1 MTTDRRILVVDDD
14 HAMVRTLCDILR
26 MRGWDAAGAYT
37 GEEAVQVACAEQYPV
52 ILMDIRMPG
61 MDGVTAFKAMKRCAP
76 PERTVVLMTA
86 HTEPELLDEA
96 RREGARDV
104 MSKPIDLPSLM
115 AILE

>member
-1 MTTDRRILVVDDD
+1 MTTDHRILVVDDD

-26 MRGWDAAGAYT
+26 LRGWDATGVHS

-61 MDGVTAFKAMKRCAP
+61 MDGVTAFKAMKQCAP
-76 PERTVVLMTA
+76 PARKVVLMTA
-86 HTEPELLDEA
+86 HTAPELLDEA
-96 RREGARDV
+96 RREGAHDV

-115 AILE
+115 ALLE